1 MIARVRARL
10 HARHV
15 FLCRKPKAAAASR
28 AASEG
33 DTHSWKVYV
42 SRAIAD
48 YLDHHSEGNVCDEDV
63 VQALHAQSL
72 DAGARDGLLLQ
83 LAPSSCVMF
92 VA

>member
-1 MIARVRARL
+1 M
-10 HARHV
+10 
-15 FLCRKPKAAAASR
+15 
-28 AASEG
+28 
-33 DTHSWKVYV
+33 YV

-83 LAPSSCVMF
+83 LAPSSCMMF
-92 VA
+92 DA